1 MHLGEAKFQSVVLLS
16 IEERR
21 ALFATSISSRVDDA
35 ADDNLE
41 RSTWLASVPVLSYT
55 QALQHILIA
64 YHSFQQRIFL
74 LPMAIPILIPDYRIY
89 RYHISFAKAE

>member
-55 QALQHILIA
+55 QALHSAHTHRLPFISTENFFIA
-64 YHSFQQRIFL
+64 HGNSYSDTWL
-74 LPMAIPILIPDYRIY
+74 
-89 RYHISFAKAE
+89 